1 MLILRAISNALEEAV
16 EPCERRVHGGIMR
29 AGDENAIVAAQS
41 QLKRARIFAIVRVK
55 SFKRRLRQAERARK
69 DVELILPFVGVF
81 GVDVRN
87 PRPARREQSKEQCAT
102 IESAAT
108 FI

>member
-1 MLILRAISNALEEAV
+1 MRAKGPRRNNAK
-16 EPCERRVHGGIMR
+16 
-29 AGDENAIVAAQS
+29 AGDENAIVTAQS

-81 GVDVRN
+81 GVDVATRW
-87 PRPARREQSKEQCAT
+87 RAR
-102 IESAAT
+102 
-108 FI
+108 